1 VNGHRGPWEP
11 AAGGISDFAK
21 RKDIRIQRKSAAGMT
36 TLRFNYNDAING
48 QAKPIYLQPGDTI
61 IVP

>member
-1 VNGHRGPWEP
+1 VLQALA
-11 AAGGISDFAK
+11 AAGGVSDFAK

-36 TLRFNYNDAING
+36 TLRFNYNDAIDG
-48 QAKPIYLQPGDTI
+48 QSKPIYLQPGDTI